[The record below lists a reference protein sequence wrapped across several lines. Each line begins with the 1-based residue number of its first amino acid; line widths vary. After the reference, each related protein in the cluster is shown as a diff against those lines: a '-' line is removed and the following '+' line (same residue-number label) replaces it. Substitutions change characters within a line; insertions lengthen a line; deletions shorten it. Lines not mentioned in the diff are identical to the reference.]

1 MPPARRG
8 ELSTLDLNRALDA
21 LPADMKGWRGLIERA
36 ISHLRETT
44 GRKQSVVILGP
55 ANSGKSTLYNQLV
68 RSRAD
73 RSAVSA
79 IPGTTTAARS
89 ADAGLFAIVDTPGAD
104 AAGPSGQEERERA
117 FGAAL
122 QADLIVLLFDATHGI
137 RGPEQT
143 LYAEM
148 AGLGKP
154 LVVALNKMDL
164 VRGERAAIVG
174 QAATSLGLTTGE
186 IIPVSA
192 KSAYGLERLM
202 TAIASR
208 EPAIVAAL
216 GEALPEYRWA
226 LAKTVIGRAASTSAA
241 IAITPLPFLDFVPL
255 VAIQSLMVLSIARV
269 YSYRITVGRAREL
282 LFSLG
287 LGFVGRTLFYE
298 LSKLGGPPGWLV
310 AAGVASGVTVAMGY
324 AVARWFESGTKVPLR
339 SLRKISQD
347 VGKEVTSGMRQQGM
361 PTRAGVRQQVE
372 SALGDLPGLENPS
385 AGPSPG

>member
-1 MPPARRG
+1 
-8 ELSTLDLNRALDA
+8 
-21 LPADMKGWRGLIERA
+21 MKGWRGLIERS

-44 GRKQSVVILGP
+44 GSKQRVVILGP

-68 RSRAD
+68 RSRTD
-73 RSAVSA
+73 RNPVSA
-79 IPGTTTAARS
+79 IPGTTRTARS

-117 FGAAL
+117 FGAAM
-122 QADLIVLLFDATHGI
+122 QADMIVLLFDATHGI
-137 RGPEQT
+137 RGPEQM

-164 VRGERAAIVG
+164 VRGERSAILA
-174 QAATSLGLTTGE
+174 QAATALGLTTSE

-192 KSAYGLERLM
+192 KNAYGLERLL

-216 GEALPEYRWA
+216 GAALPEYRWA
-226 LAKTVIGRAASTSAA
+226 LSKTVIGRAASTAAA
-241 IAITPLPFLDFVPL
+241 IAITPLPFLDFIPL
-255 VAIQSLMVLSIARV
+255 VAVQSMMVLSIARV
-269 YSYRITVGRAREL
+269 YSFKITVGRAREL

-287 LGFVGRTLFYE
+287 LGFIGRTLFYE

-347 VGKEVTSGMRQQGM
+347 VGKEVASGVRVKGV
-361 PTRAGVRQQVE
+361 PTRDRVREQVDTV
-372 SALGDLPGLENPS
+372 LGDLPGLED
-385 AGPSPG
+385 PSPAQSQR